1 VIFAERAVYTGGLVF
16 PASLNR
22 RAAFLDTPHIA
33 FIGAGNMASSIIGG
47 LVESGHPAKLISAA
61 DPFPPSLEQLQ
72 DVAPVNVH
80 ADNAAAVAE
89 ADVVILA
96 VKPQVMAEA
105 TNSIARAVRNRRAVV
120 ISIAAGVTITSMQ
133 ARLGPEAAIVRC
145 MPNTPALLGCGA
157 SALFANAGVSPQ
169 QRRYAEATLGAVGIT
184 CWVPEEAA
192 LDTIT
197 ALSGSGPAYFFLFME
212 AMIDAACELGL
223 DRETATAMTLQTGL
237 GSTRM
242 ALENDV
248 DLVELRR
255 RVTSP
260 GGTTQSAVQNFEGND
275 LRKIVAQAIGAA
287 ADRAA
292 EMAREMG

>member
-1 VIFAERAVYTGGLVF
+1 
-16 PASLNR
+16 
-22 RAAFLDTPHIA
+22 LDTPHIA

-47 LVESGHPAKLISAA
+47 LLTSGHPAQKISAA
-61 DPFPPSLEQLQ
+61 DPFPASLEKLGEI
-72 DVAPVNVH
+72 APVTLC
-80 ADNAAAVAE
+80 ADNAAAAAE
-89 ADVVILA
+89 ADVIIMA

-105 TNSIARAVRNRRAVV
+105 TNSIARAVRARRALV
-120 ISIAAGVTITSMQ
+120 ISIAAGVTIANMQ

-157 SALFANAGVSPQ
+157 SALFGNSKVAAT
-169 QRRYAEATLGAVGIT
+169 QRDYAEAILGAVGIT
-184 CWVPEEAA
+184 CWVPDESS
-192 LDTIT
+192 LDAIT

-212 AMIDAACELGL
+212 AMINAGCELGL
-223 DRETATAMTLQTGL
+223 DRETATAMALQTGL
-237 GSTRM
+237 GAARM
-242 ALENDV
+242 AVESDV

-260 GGTTQSAVQNFEGND
+260 GGTTERAIESFEDNG
-275 LRKIVAQAIGAA
+275 LREVVAKALRAA

>member
-1 VIFAERAVYTGGLVF
+1 MRRVYWLTCFSCFIYQTGHF
-16 PASLNR
+16 LN
-22 RAAFLDTPHIA
+22 TPHIA

-47 LVESGHPAKLISAA
+47 LVESGHPANLISAA
-61 DPFPPSLEQLQ
+61 DPFPASLQRLQ
-72 DVAPVNVH
+72 EIAAVNVC
-80 ADNAAAVAE
+80 ADNATAVAE

-96 VKPQVMAEA
+96 VKPQVMAAA
-105 TNSIARAVRNRRAVV
+105 TNSIARAVRKRRAVV
-120 ISIAAGVTITSMQ
+120 VSIAAGITIASMQ

-157 SALFANAGVSPQ
+157 SGLFANSGASQQ
-169 QRRYAEATLGAVGIT
+169 QRRYAEEILGAVGIT
-184 CWVPEEAA
+184 CWVSDETA
-192 LDTIT
+192 LDAIT

-237 GSTRM
+237 GSARM
-242 ALENDV
+242 ALEDKA

-260 GGTTQSAVQNFEGND
+260 GGTTERAVENFESNG
-275 LRKIVAQAIGAA
+275 LRKLVAQAINAA

-292 EMAREMG
+292 EMARELG